1 MCGICGTTNRA
12 DERLMR
18 RMCEVLV
25 HRGPDDT
32 GFYIDKENK
41 ISLGVRRLSI
51 IDLKGGHQPI
61 HNEDRMIWIVFNGEI
76 YNFPELREFL
86 EKKGHSFY
94 TKTDT
99 ETIVHLY
106 EEYGEACVNALQG
119 MFAFAL
125 WDKEEEKLFI
135 ARDRL
140 GIKPLYYYER
150 TGELVIGSEIKAIL
164 EHPDVSREVNLE
176 ALDLYLTLQYVPS
189 PLTMF
194 SGIKKLPPGHSL
206 TWTRSEIKV
215 KQYWD
220 VTFLERKQKVDEET
234 AKEELKSKIEEAVR
248 VRMRADVP
256 VGVLLSGGIDSGAIT
271 GFAAKLSH
279 QPVKTF
285 TVGFEASGDYN
296 ELKEARLISKRFNT
310 DHHEIIL
317 NAPKTQELLPKL
329 IWHLDE
335 PLADQAAIPTYL
347 VSRFARSE
355 VKVVL
360 TGEGGDE
367 FFGGYPRYGW
377 FRIAKM
383 VQDKIPLSLRKLLL
397 QAIMKS
403 SVRQEKKRY
412 AQLLLGEFSN
422 VKRHIS
428 WIGSFSNDN
437 KEILYGERMKEN
449 LNSGGIEDLVS
460 GYFEDGSEENLLHS
474 LMYLD
479 VKTWL
484 VDDILTKV
492 DKMSMAASLE
502 ARVPFLDH
510 RLVEFIAT
518 LPASFKVRGL
528 KTKFLLK
535 RTLDGILPAE
545 ILNKRKHAFLVPTA
559 EWFQNG
565 MREFVREMLF
575 SETTMNRKYF
585 NPDYVKWMVNE
596 HFTGRRD
603 FNQEIWSLLCFEL
616 WHRLFID
623 KVKM

>member
-1 MCGICGTTNRA
+1 MCGICGTTGIA

-32 GFYIDKENK
+32 GFYIDKESR

-61 HNEDRMIWIVFNGEI
+61 HNEDKRIWIVFNGEI
-76 YNFPELREFL
+76 YNFMELRKLLKER
-86 EKKGHSFY
+86 GHSFY
-94 TKTDT
+94 TRTDT

-125 WDKEEEKLFI
+125 WNEKEKKLFV

-150 TGELVIGSEIKAIL
+150 KGELIIGSEIKAIL

-176 ALDLYLTLQYVPS
+176 ALNLYLTLQYVPS

-194 SGIKKLPPGHSL
+194 SGIKKLPPGHYL
-206 TWTRSEIKV
+206 VWARGKMNI

-220 VTFLERKQKVDEET
+220 VTFLERKQKVDEKA

-256 VGVLLSGGIDSGAIT
+256 LGVLLSGGIDSGAIAS
-271 GFAAKLSH
+271 FAARLSH

-285 TVGFEASGDYN
+285 TIGFEAKGDYN
-296 ELKEARLISKRFNT
+296 EFKEARLISKRFNT

-317 NAPKTQELLPKL
+317 SAPKTQELLPKL

-347 VSRFARSE
+347 VSRFARRE
-355 VKVVL
+355 VKVAL

-383 VQDKIPLSLRKLLL
+383 LQNKIPLSLRKLLL
-397 QAIMKS
+397 QSITKS
-403 SVRQEKKRY
+403 SVREERKRY
-412 AQLLLGEFSN
+412 AQLLLGEFSDAE
-422 VKRHIS
+422 RHIS
-428 WIGSFSNDN
+428 WIGSFSDSN

-449 LNSGGIEDLVS
+449 LNSGVIEDLVS
-460 GYFEDGSEENLLHS
+460 GYLENGFEENLLHS

-484 VDDILTKV
+484 VDNILTKV
-492 DKMSMAASLE
+492 DKMSMSASLE
-502 ARVPFLDH
+502 ARIPFLDH
-510 RLVEFIAT
+510 RLVEFVAT

-535 RTLDGILPAE
+535 SMLDGILPAE

-565 MREFVREMLF
+565 MKEFVKEVLF
-575 SETTMNRKYF
+575 SKITTNKRYF
-585 NPDYVKWMVNE
+585 NPDYVKWLVNE
-596 HFTGRRD
+596 HFAGRRD

>member
-1 MCGICGTTNRA
+1 MCGICGTTGIA

-25 HRGPDDT
+25 HRGPDDI
-32 GFYIDKENK
+32 GFYIDKESR

-61 HNEDRMIWIVFNGEI
+61 HNEDKKIWIVFNGEI
-76 YNFPELREFL
+76 YNFVELREFL
-86 EKKGHSFY
+86 KKKGHSFY
-94 TKTDT
+94 TRTDT

-125 WDKEEEKLFI
+125 WDEKEEKLFV

-150 TGELVIGSEIKAIL
+150 KGKLVIGSEIKAIL

-194 SGIKKLPPGHSL
+194 SGIKKLPPGHCL
-206 TWTRSEIKV
+206 VWKRGKMKI

-220 VTFLERKQKVDEET
+220 VAFLERKQRVDEEA

-271 GFAAKLSH
+271 GFATKLSH

-296 ELKEARLISKRFNT
+296 ELKEARLISKRLNT

-347 VSRFARSE
+347 VSRFARSK

-367 FFGGYPRYGW
+367 FFGGYPRYSW
-377 FRIAKM
+377 FKIAKM
-383 VQDKIPLSLRKLLL
+383 MQDKIPPGFRKFLL
-397 QAIMKS
+397 QVIAKS
-403 SVRQEKKRY
+403 SVGEEKKRY
-412 AQLLLGEFSN
+412 AQLLLGEFSDAE
-422 VKRHIS
+422 RHIS
-428 WIGSFSNDN
+428 WIGSFSNGN

-449 LNSGGIEDLVS
+449 LHSGVIEDLVS
-460 GYFEDGSEENLLHS
+460 GYLEDGFEENLLHS

-492 DKMSMAASLE
+492 DKMSMATSLE

-510 RLVEFIAT
+510 RLVEFVAT

-565 MREFVREMLF
+565 MREFVREVLF
-575 SETTMNRKYF
+575 SETTMNRGYF
-585 NPDYVKWMVNE
+585 NSEYVKWLVNE
-596 HFTGRRD
+596 HFAGRRD
-603 FNQEIWSLLCFEL
+603 SNQEIWSLLCFEL

>member
-125 WDKEEEKLFI
+125 WDKKEEKLFI

-150 TGELVIGSEIKAIL
+150 KGELIIGSEIKVIL
-164 EHPDVSREVNLE
+164 EHPDVSRGVNLE

-194 SGIKKLPPGHSL
+194 SGIEKLPAGHYL
-206 TWTRSEIKV
+206 VWKRGKMKI
-215 KQYWD
+215 KQYWN
-220 VTFLERKQKVDEET
+220 VTFLERKQKVDEEAT
-234 AKEELKSKIEEAVR
+234 KEELKSKMEEAVR
-248 VRMRADVP
+248 VRMRANVP
-256 VGVLLSGGIDSGAIT
+256 LGVLLSGGIDSGAIAS
-271 GFAAKLSH
+271 FAAKLSH
-279 QPVKTF
+279 KPVKTF
-285 TVGFEASGDYN
+285 TVGFEAAGDYN
-296 ELKEARLISKRFNT
+296 ELKEARLISKKFNT

>member
-12 DERLMR
+12 DETLMR

-41 ISLGVRRLSI
+41 ISLGARRLSI

-76 YNFPELREFL
+76 YNFLELRKFL
-86 EKKGHSFY
+86 EKRGHSFY
-94 TKTDT
+94 TRTDT

-150 TGELVIGSEIKAIL
+150 KGELVIGSEIKAIL

-194 SGIKKLPPGHSL
+194 SGIKKLPAGHYL
-206 TWTRSEIKV
+206 VWKRGKMKI

-234 AKEELKSKIEEAVR
+234 AKEELKSRIEEAVR

-335 PLADQAAIPTYL
+335 PLADQAAMPTYL
-347 VSRFARSE
+347 VSKFARSE
-355 VKVVL
+355 VKVAL

-367 FFGGYPRYGW
+367 FFGGYPRYNW
-377 FRIAKM
+377 FRIAKTL
-383 VQDKIPLSLRKLLL
+383 QNKIPLSLRKFLL
-397 QAIMKS
+397 QIIAKS
-403 SVRQEKKRY
+403 SVREERKRY
-412 AQLLLGEFSN
+412 AQLLLGEFSDA
-422 VKRHIS
+422 KRHMS
-428 WIGSFSNDN
+428 WIGNFSDSN

-449 LNSGGIEDLVS
+449 LNPRGIEDLVS
-460 GYFEDGSEENLLHS
+460 GYLEDGFEENLLHS

-510 RLVEFIAT
+510 RLVEFVAT

-528 KTKFLLK
+528 KTKFLLR
-535 RTLDGILPAE
+535 RTLDGIVPAQ
-545 ILNKRKHAFLVPTA
+545 ILNKKKHAFLVPTA

-575 SETTMNRKYF
+575 SETTMNRRYF
-585 NPDYVKWMVNE
+585 NPEYVKRLVNE
-596 HFTGRRD
+596 HFAGRRD

>member
-12 DERLMR
+12 DETLMR

-25 HRGPDDT
+25 HRGPDDM

-41 ISLGVRRLSI
+41 ISLGARRLSI

-61 HNEDRMIWIVFNGEI
+61 HNEDRRIWIVFNGEI
-76 YNFPELREFL
+76 YNFLELREFL
-86 EKKGHSFY
+86 EKRGHSFY
-94 TKTDT
+94 TRTDT

-125 WDKEEEKLFI
+125 WDKKEEKLFVT
-135 ARDRL
+135 RDRL

-150 TGELVIGSEIKAIL
+150 KGELVIGSEIKAIL

-194 SGIKKLPPGHSL
+194 SGIKKLPAGHYL
-206 TWTRSEIKV
+206 VWKRGKMKI

-310 DHHEIIL
+310 DHYEIIL

-355 VKVVL
+355 VKVAL

-377 FRIAKM
+377 FRIAKTL
-383 VQDKIPLSLRKLLL
+383 QNKIPLSLRKFLL
-397 QAIMKS
+397 QVITKS
-403 SVRQEKKRY
+403 SVREEKKRY
-412 AQLLLGEFSN
+412 AQLLLGEFSDA
-422 VKRHIS
+422 KRHIS
-428 WIGSFSNDN
+428 WIGSFSDSN
-437 KEILYGERMKEN
+437 KKILYGERMKEN
-449 LNSGGIEDLVS
+449 LNSGGIENLVS
-460 GYFEDGSEENLLHS
+460 GYLEDGFEENLLHS

-492 DKMSMAASLE
+492 DKMSMATSLE
-502 ARVPFLDH
+502 ARTPFLDH
-510 RLVEFIAT
+510 RLVEFVAT
-518 LPASFKVRGL
+518 LPASFKVREL

-565 MREFVREMLF
+565 MREFVREVLF
-575 SETTMNRKYF
+575 SETTMNRGYF
-585 NPDYVKWMVNE
+585 NPEYVKWLVNE
-596 HFTGRRD
+596 HFAGRRD

-623 KVKM
+623 KVKR

>member
-1 MCGICGTTNRA
+1 MCGICGTTGIA
-12 DERLMR
+12 DERLMK

-32 GFYIDKENK
+32 GFYIDKESR

-61 HNEDRMIWIVFNGEI
+61 HNEDKRIWIVFNGEI
-76 YNFPELREFL
+76 YNFMELRKLLKE
-86 EKKGHSFY
+86 KGHSFY
-94 TKTDT
+94 TRTDT

-119 MFAFAL
+119 MFVFAL
-125 WDKEEEKLFI
+125 WDKKEKKLFI
-135 ARDRL
+135 ARDRV

-150 TGELVIGSEIKAIL
+150 KGELVIGSEIKAIL
-164 EHPDVSREVNLE
+164 EHPDVSREVDLE

-194 SGIKKLPPGHSL
+194 LGIKKLPPGHYL
-206 TWTRSEIKV
+206 VWTRSKV
-215 KQYWD
+215 KIKQYWD

-279 QPVKTF
+279 QPIKTF
-285 TVGFEASGDYN
+285 TIGFEAEENYN
-296 ELKEARLISKRFNT
+296 EFKEARLISKRFNT

-317 NAPKTQELLPKL
+317 SASKTQELLPKL

-367 FFGGYPRYGW
+367 FFGGYPRYAW
-377 FRIAKM
+377 FRIAKTL
-383 VQDKIPLSLRKLLL
+383 QNKIPSNLRKFLL
-397 QAIMKS
+397 QVITKS
-403 SVRQEKKRY
+403 LVRKERKRY
-412 AQLLLGEFSN
+412 AQLLLGELN
-422 VKRHIS
+422 DAKRHIS
-428 WIGSFSNDN
+428 WVGSLSDSN
-437 KEILYGERMKEN
+437 KEILYGERMKGN
-449 LNSGGIEDLVS
+449 LNSGGIESLVS
-460 GYFEDGSEENLLHS
+460 GYLEDGFEKNLLHS

-492 DKMSMAASLE
+492 DKMSMAVSLE

-510 RLVEFIAT
+510 RLVEFVAT
-518 LPASFKVRGL
+518 LPANFKVRGL

-535 RTLDGILPAE
+535 STLDGILPAE

-565 MREFVREMLF
+565 MKEFVREVLF
-575 SETTMNRKYF
+575 SETTMNRGYF
-585 NPDYVKWMVNE
+585 NPDYVKWLVNE
-596 HFTGRRD
+596 HFAGRRN
-603 FNQEIWSLLCFEL
+603 FNQKIWSLLCFEL
-616 WHRLFID
+616 WYRLFID
-623 KVKM
+623 KVRM

>member
-1 MCGICGTTNRA
+1 MCGICGVTNRA
-12 DERLMR
+12 DEKLMN

-32 GFYIDKENK
+32 GFYIDKENN

-61 HNEDRMIWIVFNGEI
+61 HNEDKKIWIVFNGEI
-76 YNFPELREFL
+76 YNFVELREFL

-94 TKTDT
+94 TRTDT

-125 WDKEEEKLFI
+125 WDEKEEKLFI

-150 TGELVIGSEIKAIL
+150 KGELVISSEIKAIL
-164 EHPDVSREVNLE
+164 EHPNVAREVNLE

-194 SGIKKLPPGHSL
+194 SGIKKLPPGHYL
-206 TWTRSEIKV
+206 VWKRSEIKI

-220 VTFLERKQKVDEET
+220 VAFLERKQRINEEV
-234 AKEELKSKIEEAVR
+234 AEEELKSRIKEAVR
-248 VRMRADVP
+248 IRMRADVP
-256 VGVLLSGGIDSGAIT
+256 LGVLLSGGIDSGAIA

-279 QPVKTF
+279 QPLKTF
-285 TVGFEASGDYN
+285 TVGFETSGDYN
-296 ELKEARLISKRFNT
+296 ELKEARLISKRFDT
-310 DHHEIIL
+310 EHHEVIL
-317 NAPKTQELLPKL
+317 DAPKTQELLPKL

-347 VSRFARSE
+347 VSKFARSE
-355 VKVVL
+355 VKVAL

-377 FRIAKM
+377 FKIAKM
-383 VQDKIPLSLRKLLL
+383 VQDKIPLSLRKFLL
-397 QAIMKS
+397 QVIEKS
-403 SVRQEKKRY
+403 SISQEKRRY

-422 VKRHIS
+422 AKRHMS
-428 WIGSFSNDN
+428 WIGSFTDDK
-437 KEILYGERMKEN
+437 KELLYGKRMKEYRN
-449 LNSGGIEDLVS
+449 FGRIEDLVS
-460 GYFEDGSEENLLHS
+460 AYLEDEFEENLLHS

-484 VDDILTKV
+484 VDDILAKV

-502 ARVPFLDH
+502 ARVAFLDH
-510 RLVEFIAT
+510 RLVEFVAT
-518 LPASFKVRGL
+518 LPANFKVRGL

-535 RTLDGILPAE
+535 RTLDEILPAE

-565 MREFVREMLF
+565 MREFVREVLF
-575 SETTMNRKYF
+575 SEITMNRGYF
-585 NPDYVKWMVNE
+585 NPEYVKWLVNE
-596 HFTGRRD
+596 HFAGRRN

-623 KVKM
+623 KVRM

>member
-1 MCGICGTTNRA
+1 MCGICGTTGIA
-12 DERLMR
+12 DETLMR
-18 RMCEVLV
+18 RMCELLV

-61 HNEDRMIWIVFNGEI
+61 HNEDRKIWIVFNGEI
-76 YNFPELREFL
+76 YNFLELRKLLKE
-86 EKKGHSFY
+86 KGHSFY
-94 TKTDT
+94 TRTDT

-119 MFAFAL
+119 MFTFAL
-125 WDKEEEKLFI
+125 WDKKEKELFV

-150 TGELVIGSEIKAIL
+150 KGELIIGSEIKSIL
-164 EHPDVSREVNLE
+164 EHPHVSREVNLK
-176 ALDLYLTLQYVPS
+176 ALDSYLTLQYVPS

-194 SGIKKLPPGHSL
+194 SGIRKLPAGHYL
-206 TWTRSEIKV
+206 VWKRGKMKI

-220 VTFLERKQKVDEET
+220 VTFLERRQGIDEEV
-234 AKEELKSKIEEAVR
+234 AKEELKCKIEEAVR

-256 VGVLLSGGIDSGAIT
+256 LGVLLSGGIDSGVIAS
-271 GFAAKLSH
+271 FAAKLSH

-285 TVGFEASGDYN
+285 TVGFEAEGDYN

-335 PLADQAAIPTYL
+335 PLADQAVIPTFL
-347 VSRFARSE
+347 VSRFARNE

-383 VQDKIPLSLRKLLL
+383 VQNKIPLSLRKFLL
-397 QAIMKS
+397 QVIAKS
-403 SVRQEKKRY
+403 FVREERKRY
-412 AQLLLGEFSN
+412 AQLLLGEFSDA
-422 VKRHIS
+422 KRHMS
-428 WIGSFSNDN
+428 WIGTFSDSS
-437 KEILYGERMKEN
+437 KEILYGERMKGN
-449 LNSGGIEDLVS
+449 LNSSGIEDLVS
-460 GYFEDGSEENLLHS
+460 GYLEDGFEENLLHS

-492 DKMSMAASLE
+492 DKMSMATSLE

-510 RLVEFIAT
+510 RLVEFVAT
-518 LPASFKVRGL
+518 LPTSFKVRGL
-528 KTKFLLK
+528 KTKRLLK
-535 RTLDGILPAE
+535 SSLDGILPTE

-565 MREFVREMLF
+565 MKEFVREILF
-575 SETTMNRKYF
+575 PETTMNRGYF
-585 NPDYVKWMVNE
+585 NPDYVKWLVNE
-596 HFTGRRD
+596 HFAGRRN
-603 FNQEIWSLLCFEL
+603 FNQKIWSLLCFEL
-616 WHRLFID
+616 WYRLFID
-623 KVKM
+623 KEKR